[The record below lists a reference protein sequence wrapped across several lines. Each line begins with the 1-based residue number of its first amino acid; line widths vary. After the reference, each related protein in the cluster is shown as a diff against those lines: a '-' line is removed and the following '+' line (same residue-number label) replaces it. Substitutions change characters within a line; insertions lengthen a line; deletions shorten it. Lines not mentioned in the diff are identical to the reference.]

1 MKQTPVI
8 VILVKNFALRGQL
21 QAPFSYNACLGFR
34 CPKSIYFLPLN
45 VYHDPFAA
53 CEVDQTLATHSA
65 IEEIFWIKGL
75 YKQSNIQANKINI
88 Y

>member
-1 MKQTPVI
+1 MRV
-8 VILVKNFALRGQL
+8 
-21 QAPFSYNACLGFR
+21 LGFGA
-34 CPKSIYFLPLN
+34 PKVFIFCPLN

-53 CEVDQTLATHSA
+53 CEVDQTLATYSA